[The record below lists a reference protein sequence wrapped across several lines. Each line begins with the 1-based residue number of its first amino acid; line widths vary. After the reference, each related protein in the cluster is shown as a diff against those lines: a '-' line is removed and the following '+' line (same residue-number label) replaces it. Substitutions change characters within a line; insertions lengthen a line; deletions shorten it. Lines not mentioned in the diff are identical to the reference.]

1 MSGLPRTLNRP
12 ILAFVA
18 VTAIAAFLRFFHLAH
33 PPDFVFD
40 EVYYPKAGCVLIG
53 GSDDVCRVD
62 SSAEKYWREQKWD
75 VGSWVHP
82 PLGKWEIGLGIKAF
96 GMDSFGWRVT
106 SALAG
111 TLVVL
116 LTAILAY
123 QLFRSAIWTFVAGSL
138 MALEHLNIVMSRTGL
153 LDVHLELWVVAGYL
167 FLVLDRRWIE
177 RRERPEP
184 DRPTTDT
191 PTTRERHDEDAAMD
205 DDEVHGSPPA
215 YSPIWR
221 PWRFAAGAAFGAAVA
236 VKWSGAMA
244 LLGAILLTYAWE
256 TSRRKR
262 HGRSTIA
269 AFGRAFLRE
278 SFGVALALALV
289 PFAVYFAT
297 WLPWFHHFEYS
308 LLHDPVASFARWA
321 HEQGDILR
329 YHREGLKEFA
339 EASNGTTTLT
349 HPYYARPTT
358 WIVMLRPISFFIRD
372 LGPDIQQVLA
382 IGNPAVFWG
391 ALAAMPY
398 AAFIW
403 VRTRDWRAGFL
414 LVAFLVQYAPW
425 FLVDRPQ
432 FFFYVLPVTPFMVLA
447 VTHLVR
453 DLSEAT
459 IVVRDRDTG
468 EVAVNPETGA
478 PAVSQH
484 HPYLPF
490 VVAYLAVAVAL
501 TVWFW
506 PVLTAGQVSDTHWKA
521 IVWFRGWI

>member
-1 MSGLPRTLNRP
+1 VVA
-12 ILAFVA
+12 IVA

-40 EVYYPKAGCVLIG
+40 EVYYPKAGCILIG
-53 GSDDVCRVD
+53 ESDDVCQVD

-82 PLGKWEIGLGIKAF
+82 PLGKWQIGLGIKAF

-116 LTAILAY
+116 LTAILAHL
-123 QLFRSAIWTFVAGSL
+123 LFRSALWAFVAGSL
-138 MALEHLNIVMSRTGL
+138 MALENLNIVMSRTAL
-153 LDVHLELWVVAGYL
+153 LDVHLELWIVAGYL

-177 RRERPEP
+177 RREHGEP
-184 DRPTTDT
+184 DPPETADPDPTATAEPRDNSIEPAGDDG
-191 PTTRERHDEDAAMD
+191 PTSA
-205 DDEVHGSPPA
+205 VSPPTW
-215 YSPIWR
+215 SPIWR
-221 PWRFAAGAAFGAAVA
+221 PWRFAAGVAFGAAVA

-244 LLGAILLTYAWE
+244 LFGAIVLTYVWE
-256 TSRRKR
+256 TSRRRR
-262 HGRSTIA
+262 HARSA
-269 AFGRAFLRE
+269 VGAFGRAFLRE
-278 SFGVALALALV
+278 SFGVAVALALV

-297 WLPWFHHFEYS
+297 WLPWFHHFGYS
-308 LLHDPVASFARWA
+308 LVHDPVASFARWA

-339 EASNGTTTLT
+339 ESPSGAMTPT
-349 HPYYARPTT
+349 HPYYARPAT

-391 ALAAMPY
+391 SLIAMPY
-398 AAFIW
+398 AAFMW
-403 VRTRDWRAGFL
+403 ARARDWRAGLLLLPFL
-414 LVAFLVQYAPW
+414 AQYLPW

-432 FFFYVLPVTPFMVLA
+432 FFFYVLPMTPFMVLA
-447 VTHLVR
+447 VTYLVR

-459 IVVRDRDTG
+459 IVVRERETG
-468 EVAVNPETGA
+468 EVAINPETGA